1 MTGIE
6 PLSPRLPL
14 IDEVAHKIRAA
25 ILDGTFQA
33 GQQIFQADV
42 ARRLQVSRGPVREA
56 LRYLMAEGLVREES
70 RRGTFVVRL
79 DREDVREIYDLRVGL
94 EVRASQ
100 LVLRGD
106 LRSVK
111 ENMQDALETLTEG
124 IANTDAEA
132 IARADAAFHEH
143 LCRASGNKRLLHLWL
158 KQAAVVRHLIR
169 IDEGSYLDLHELIEE
184 HRSLMTELRAGNEQ
198 RFAGLLTQH
207 IEDARDRLIAVT
219 EGRAART
226 DATTWVASSIRGVGA
241 LTTDLSAGTQAN
253 IPAARHTIQEP
264 SGPNPTNLTTAR

>member
-1 MTGIE
+1 LTGIE
-6 PLSPRLPL
+6 PLSPQPPL

-56 LRYLMAEGLVREES
+56 LRYLMADGLVREES

-94 EVRASQ
+94 EVRASE
-100 LVLRGD
+100 LVLHGD

-111 ENMQDALETLTEG
+111 ESMKDALETLTEA
-124 IANTDAEA
+124 IANTDADA
-132 IARADAAFHEH
+132 IARADLAFHEH

-158 KQAAVVRHLIR
+158 QQAAVVTHLIR
-169 IDEGSYLDLHELIEE
+169 IDEGSYLDLDALIEE
-184 HRSLMTELRAGNEQ
+184 HHSLMTELRAGNE
-198 RFAGLLTQH
+198 RPFADLLTQH
-207 IEDARDRLIAVT
+207 IEDARDRLITLIEV
-219 EGRAART
+219 EPQNGRIDMGRLQHT
-226 DATTWVASSIRGVGA
+226 RRRG
-241 LTTDLSAGTQAN
+241 L
-253 IPAARHTIQEP
+253 
-264 SGPNPTNLTTAR
+264 